1 MPSMVEFR
9 PMLTLMT
16 AFTAFH
22 LVLGLASLSL
32 AMRLLGEDERAHWRS
47 KRALFVA
54 ELMCWVY
61 PVLAFITATAAWRAF
76 EAGHHHAFP
85 LLFIPIVWLLVM
97 GLVFAIVD
105 FAEDG
110 ILGNTRSN

>member
-1 MPSMVEFR
+1 MVV
-9 PMLTLMT
+9 LLT
-16 AFTAFH
+16 AFTLFH
-22 LVLGLASLSL
+22 LVVGTASVGL
-32 AMRLLGEDERAHWRS
+32 AMRLIGPEERALWRS

-61 PVLAFITATAAWRAF
+61 PVAAFVCASVAWRAF
-76 EAGHHHAFP
+76 EAGERHAFP
-85 LLFIPIVWLLVM
+85 IVLAPFLWLIVM

-110 ILGNTRSN
+110 ILGNARSRSPEN